1 MASSFT
7 LSFQGT
13 ANLIRA
19 ACLAPPFPA
28 ANQLC
33 VAFGHASFLFRWK
46 TYHSLSKH
54 LLSPYAGSPHQIASS
69 ALPLSLSL
77 APEAALRRTA
87 SHLHSEQ
94 DAKWSF
100 SSFAPYR
107 FLSSSEPTRCSSS
120 FQEAV
125 MPTGWHSLVLLSCSC
140 YSKNCRVDGWNNTL
154 LFSQTP
160 VSLFWL
166 MWFLV

>member
-1 MASSFT
+1 MTRTFT
-7 LSFQGT
+7 LSFQST
-13 ANLIRA
+13 ANPIPA
-19 ACLAPPFPA
+19 ARLVPSFPA

-33 VAFGHASFLFRWK
+33 VVFGHASFLFRWK

-54 LLSPYAGSPHQIASS
+54 LLRSYAGSSHQIASS
-69 ALPLSLSL
+69 ALPLSVSL

-94 DAKWSF
+94 DAEWSF
-100 SSFAPYR
+100 SSFAPNR
-107 FLSSSEPTRCSSS
+107 FLSSSEPMRCSSS

-140 YSKNCRVDGWNNTL
+140 
-154 LFSQTP
+154 
-160 VSLFWL
+160 
-166 MWFLV
+166 